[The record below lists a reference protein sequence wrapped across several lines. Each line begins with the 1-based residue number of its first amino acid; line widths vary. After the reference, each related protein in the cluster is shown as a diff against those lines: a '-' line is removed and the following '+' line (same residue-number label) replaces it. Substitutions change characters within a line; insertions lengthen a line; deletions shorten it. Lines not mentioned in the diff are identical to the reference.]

1 MSGTRAP
8 REELRARVRIVNAR
22 GLHARAAARL
32 ARLAGTF
39 EAEITV
45 ARDDLAV
52 PATSI
57 LGLMMLAAAPGT
69 EIDIAARGPDAEAA
83 LSAVVDLV
91 RRGFDEED

>member
-69 EIDIAARGPDAEAA
+69 EIDVAARGPDAEAA

>member
-1 MSGTRAP
+1 MSDTGAP
-8 REELRARVRIVNAR
+8 QTLRARVRIVNAR

-39 EAEITV
+39 DAEITV
-45 ARDDLAV
+45 TREDLSV

-57 LGLMMLAAAPGT
+57 LGLMMLAAARGT
-69 EIDIAARGPDAEAA
+69 EIDVAARGPDAERA
-83 LSAVVDLV
+83 LAAVVDLV

>member
-45 ARDDLAV
+45 ARDDLVV

-69 EIDIAARGPDAEAA
+69 EIDVAARGPDAEAA

>member
-1 MSGTRAP
+1 MSDTGAP
-8 REELRARVRIVNAR
+8 QTLRARVRIVNAR

-39 EAEITV
+39 DVEITV
-45 ARDDLAV
+45 TREDLSV

-57 LGLMMLAAAPGT
+57 LGLMMLAAACGT
-69 EIDIAARGPDAEAA
+69 EIDVAARGPDAERA
-83 LSAVVDLV
+83 LAAVVDLV